1 MMKRSLAAGVFCLLT
16 IASCMNTKE
25 PEGLKPIDKNARDVA
40 KQAYDYTA
48 TVRDGGVTAR
58 LWVPAGES
66 GSEGTW
72 QAEIAFPDSAA
83 QQIRGER
90 DGTIANVWLRDLGG
104 DGTLDLIV
112 TTTSAGSGSYGSA
125 AVYAVAAAGI
135 AKRELAPFDAAGAPG
150 YRGHDAFS
158 ILNGELR
165 RSYPIY
171 KDGDA
176 NASPSGGLARYRY
189 DFSENRWVPGS

>member
-1 MMKRSLAAGVFCLLT
+1 MRKHSVATGLACLLT
-16 IASCMNTKE
+16 LSACMNIKE
-25 PEGLKPIDKNARDVA
+25 PEELKPIDKSARDMA
-40 KQAYDYTA
+40 KQAYDYTT

-66 GSEGTW
+66 ASAGSW
-72 QAEIAFPDSAA
+72 QAEITLPDSSTLSV
-83 QQIRGER
+83 RGER

-104 DGTLDLIV
+104 DGTLDLVV

-125 AVYAVAAAGI
+125 AVYALTEAGI
-135 AKRELAPFDAAGAPG
+135 VRREMAPFDAVGAPG

-176 NASPSGGLARYRY
+176 NASPSGGLARHRY
-189 DFSENRWVPGS
+189 DFSENRWVPEG